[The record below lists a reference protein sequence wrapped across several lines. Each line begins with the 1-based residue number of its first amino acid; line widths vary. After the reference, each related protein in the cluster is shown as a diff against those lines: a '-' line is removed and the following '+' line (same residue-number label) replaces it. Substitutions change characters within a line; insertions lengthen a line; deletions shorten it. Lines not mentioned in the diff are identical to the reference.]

1 MLIKLILF
9 KCFYFCCYLLKVYDK
24 WFIYVSMIYVMK
36 ILVIFVIFFFGF
48 KVKIMIKIKIKIMC
62 SDIDRNYF
70 FVIYMV
76 LCVKDV
82 NVIFILWGFDFWE
95 FGIKEEYVRFEV

>member
-9 KCFYFCCYLLKVYDK
+9 KCFYFCCNLLKVYDK

-48 KVKIMIKIKIKIMC
+48 KVRIKIICNDIDSSYIYGIMC
-62 SDIDRNYF
+62 
-70 FVIYMV
+70 
-76 LCVKDV
+76 
-82 NVIFILWGFDFWE
+82 
-95 FGIKEEYVRFEV
+95 

>member
-9 KCFYFCCYLLKVYDK
+9 KCFYFCCYLLKVYNK

-48 KVKIMIKIKIKIMC
+48 KVKIKIMC

-82 NVIFILWGFDFWE
+82 NVIFVLWGFDFWE